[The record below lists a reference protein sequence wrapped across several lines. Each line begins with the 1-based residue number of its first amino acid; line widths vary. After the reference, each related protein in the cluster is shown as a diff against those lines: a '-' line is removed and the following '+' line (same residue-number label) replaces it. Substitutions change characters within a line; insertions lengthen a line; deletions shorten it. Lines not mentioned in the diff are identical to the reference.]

1 MSSTNDKDKSSNVI
15 DSRHSETMSKEKRE
29 TLFVSGASNKEQLLL
44 CDEDKNIT
52 QYVEVEFPTNCP
64 IAPPPSDTLA
74 YYSVIGGHLNTM
86 VIIWTLS

>member
-1 MSSTNDKDKSSNVI
+1 M
-15 DSRHSETMSKEKRE
+15 
-29 TLFVSGASNKEQLLL
+29 L

-52 QYVEVEFPTNCP
+52 QYVEVELPTNCP
-64 IAPPPSDTLA
+64 IAPLPSDGPPPSDTLA